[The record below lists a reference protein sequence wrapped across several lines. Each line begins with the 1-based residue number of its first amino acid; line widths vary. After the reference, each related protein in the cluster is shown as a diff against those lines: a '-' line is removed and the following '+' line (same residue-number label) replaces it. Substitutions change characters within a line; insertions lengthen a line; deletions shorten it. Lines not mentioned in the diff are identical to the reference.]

1 MKASGRVGRTVETEI
16 WLSVSWSMGRY
27 SSGDSHYCV
36 VRAPFRFLG
45 FGFVSESG
53 FQLHHKNTFFIVWTR
68 FQKVKLA
75 TQQAEFAFPWELWS
89 RVSWAS
95 RAVLVEFCAQHSS
108 DVAFSTFRFLKRFVE
123 TLSWNGTENQNGNIW
138 SEPGVGGGEGAA
150 LRTSFA
156 TFSAKHLLRLQVWN
170 LKLYNFIEPVKI
182 YPIIFSQK
190 FTVIYPRY

>member
-1 MKASGRVGRTVETEI
+1 MV
-16 WLSVSWSMGRY
+16 RY

-53 FQLHHKNTFFIVWTR
+53 FQLHHKNAFFIVWTR

-75 TQQAEFAFPWELWS
+75 TQHEEFAFPWELWS

-108 DVAFSTFRFLKRFVE
+108 DVAFSTFRFLKSSWKHFLE
-123 TLSWNGTENQNGNIW
+123 TTRKTKTATS
-138 SEPGVGGGEGAA
+138 GVNPELEVVRA
-150 LRTSFA
+150 LRYEPALQLF
-156 TFSAKHLLRLQVWN
+156 LRN
-170 LKLYNFIEPVKI
+170 I
-182 YPIIFSQK
+182 YFDFK
-190 FTVIYPRY
+190 FGI

>member
-1 MKASGRVGRTVETEI
+1 M
-16 WLSVSWSMGRY
+16 
-27 SSGDSHYCV
+27 
-36 VRAPFRFLG
+36 RAPFRFLG

-108 DVAFSTFRFLKRFVE
+108 DVAFSTFGSWKHFLE
-123 TLSWNGTENQNGNIW
+123 TTRKTKTATS
-138 SEPGVGGGEGAA
+138 GVNPELEVVRA
-150 LRTSFA
+150 LRYEPA
-156 TFSAKHLLRLQVWN
+156 LRLFLRN
-170 LKLYNFIEPVKI
+170 I
-182 YPIIFSQK
+182 YFDFKSGI
-190 FTVIYPRY
+190 